1 MKKIACILFALFAA
15 ALVFPQDARAC
26 FCIVI
31 GGETSAQSAFE
42 RADHVIIAKITGPV
56 TKQKPLNTENILTP
70 ADILQSAGIAE
81 MTVEKAYKGT
91 LTPGEK
97 FEMVHSSSSCDP
109 VFDEKDIG
117 REFLLYLVK
126 ERDLQETPLRFRW
139 GTTCARSQETKSAA
153 EDILYLDNLSS
164 AKGRTRLS
172 GTLWGDDAFR
182 FSGMKVVIRQGSK
195 TWETVADSNGE
206 YEIYDLPTGEY
217 EIKPELPK
225 GWTINMPGNAPTAD
239 PGRSLTAVLS
249 EGRHTSKHI
258 HIIPDNAIRGQLL
271 SPSGKPLSN
280 APIYVG
286 ISGKP
291 GKDQTNAIDGGI
303 YGQTDNNGE
312 FDLRATREGE
322 YVLYVTRLATAA
334 ITDKLFG
341 GPQAEDLMK
350 DFPSGTFY
358 YPGVA
363 DIEKAKVFSIKP
375 STFFDGLVFQVPKS
389 ESLLKISATIH
400 SDDGVKIANPIKT
413 SLQFISISNS
423 KEFYADSLENGVLHI
438 TIPKGARGYLSYSSS
453 ITEDNLR
460 NCPEKPDEPF
470 QPGIHTTELWIDG
483 KEIDDDTD
491 VKLRLPDPC
500 LGPGASRK
508 TYIHRVYL

>member
-217 EIKPELPK
+217 EIEPELSK
-225 GWTINMPGNAPTAD
+225 GWTINTPGNAPTAD

-249 EGRHTSKHI
+249 EGWHTSRGI
-258 HIIPDNAIRGQLL
+258 HIIPDNAIRGRLL
-271 SPSGKPLSN
+271 SPSGKPLNNVLIN
-280 APIYVG
+280 AG

-291 GKDQTNAIDGGI
+291 GEAQTSEFRGF
-303 YGQTDNNGE
+303 TDKNGE
-312 FDLRATREGE
+312 FGLRATREGE
-322 YVLYVTRLATAA
+322 YVLYVTETASFA
-334 ITDKLFG
+334 DSLFG
-341 GPQAEDLMK
+341 TNTEDS
-350 DFPSGTFY
+350 PSGTFY

-375 STFFDGLVFQVPKS
+375 GTFFDGLVFQIPKS
-389 ESLLKISATIH
+389 
-400 SDDGVKIANPIKT
+400 D
-413 SLQFISISNS
+413 
-423 KEFYADSLENGVLHI
+423 
-438 TIPKGARGYLSYSSS
+438 
-453 ITEDNLR
+453 
-460 NCPEKPDEPF
+460 
-470 QPGIHTTELWIDG
+470 
-483 KEIDDDTD
+483 
-491 VKLRLPDPC
+491 
-500 LGPGASRK
+500 
-508 TYIHRVYL
+508 